1 MRAKQRKD
9 EGKKKEKARLK
20 NILLYFSLG
29 RTGALEH
36 YFHFLFLSQS
46 PFFLPRSLHHPFTLS
61 PQLSPP
67 TSLAPPSLSL
77 WDIFKVKPFG
87 QSASCRDLHRCFSFS
102 FSACVLGCVCV
113 KLPSVSSMCVQVEHF
128 ELTPHR
134 AHTLPPPTHTHAHA

>member
-9 EGKKKEKARLK
+9 GVKKEARLK
-20 NILLYFSLG
+20 NILYLSLG

-46 PFFLPRSLHHPFTLS
+46 PFFLPRSLHHPFTRS
-61 PQLSPP
+61 PQLSPS

-102 FSACVLGCVCV
+102 FLFSARALGCMRGVCV
-113 KLPSVSSMCVQVEHF
+113 IFQVLKYVCPSRTF
-128 ELTPHR
+128 
-134 AHTLPPPTHTHAHA
+134 